1 MPGEMSRKESAAV
14 MANATNMRPS
24 ENVHSDPTLVEKGV
38 RKGKELTAEE
48 SAAIMRLAA
57 DMRPGENFH
66 PED

>member
-24 ENVHSDPTLVEKGV
+24 ENVHADPSLTEKGL

-57 DMRPGENFH
+57 DMRPGANFH
-66 PED
+66 PDD